1 MSDKPEVDL
10 VFHDVDNS
18 ALFRSAVEIMR
29 EERGMSLRG
38 VAAMSDV
45 GHASYWAWLKSE
57 GADVTLKN
65 ALAYA
70 KAVGL
75 KVFLGRA

>member
-1 MSDKPEVDL
+1 MP
-10 VFHDVDNS
+10 DNEIDN
-18 ALFRSAVEIMR
+18 AEAFRVAVEGLR
-29 EERGMSLRG
+29 KERGMSLRG

>member
-1 MSDKPEVDL
+1 MSDKEIGSAEEFRAEVE
-10 VFHDVDNS
+10 S
-18 ALFRSAVEIMR
+18 ARG
-29 EERGMSLRG
+29 ERGMSLRG
-38 VAAMSDV
+38 VAALSEV
-45 GHASYWAWLKSE
+45 GHASYWAWLKSD
-57 GADVTLKN
+57 GADVSLKN

>member
-1 MSDKPEVDL
+1 MSDRDL
-10 VFHDVDNS
+10 DLDFDVDS
-18 ALFRSAVEIMR
+18 PTVFRSAVETTR
-29 EERGMSLRG
+29 VERGMSLRG
-38 VAAMSDV
+38 VAALSDV
-45 GHASYWAWLKSE
+45 GHASYWAWLKSD

-75 KVFLGRA
+75 KIVFRRA

>member
-1 MSDKPEVDL
+1 MSSDKEID
-10 VFHDVDNS
+10 S
-18 ALFRSAVEIMR
+18 ADEFRSAVETMR
-29 EERGMSLRG
+29 CERGMSLRG
-38 VAAMSDV
+38 VAALSEV
-45 GHASYWAWLKSE
+45 GHASYWAWLKSD

-75 KVFLGRA
+75 RLVLRRA

>member
-1 MSDKPEVDL
+1 MSDKPEIEVD
-10 VFHDVDNS
+10 S
-18 ALFRSAVEIMR
+18 AEAFRSAVEAGR
-29 EERGMSLRG
+29 AVCGMSLRG
-38 VAAMSDV
+38 VAAMSEV
-45 GHASYWAWLKSE
+45 GHASYWAWLKSD